1 MPVRE
6 GPSEPAP
13 YPAEKSRGEITLR
26 RPLPRIIL
34 VAGLLLIAIAIGTVL
49 LVMNGKSPNEVSN
62 TSRKAPETTGSV
74 GPGPGPHLPPEKPV
88 FR

>member
-6 GPSEPAP
+6 GPPEPAP

-26 RPLPRIIL
+26 RPLPRMIF
-34 VAGLLLIAIAIGTVL
+34 VAGLLLIAIATVL
-49 LVMNGKSPNEVSN
+49 LMMNGKSPNEVSN
-62 TSRKAPETTGSV
+62 TPRKAPETTGSV